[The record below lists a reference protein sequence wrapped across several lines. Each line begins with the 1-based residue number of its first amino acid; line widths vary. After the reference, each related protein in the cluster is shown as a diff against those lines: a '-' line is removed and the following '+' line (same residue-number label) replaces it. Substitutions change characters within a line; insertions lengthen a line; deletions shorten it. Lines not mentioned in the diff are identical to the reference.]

1 MTKEDF
7 INAIVH
13 AVTLYTNSP
22 EYFDSDPKLRI
33 NPATL
38 DVVAVNG
45 KDSLTDIAFSEEAI
59 EDGAYAEGDAT
70 ESSADFQASRN
81 PDFFAI
87 REYVRKDSDGHLHPD
102 KRKINTLANSYFPEN
117 GDFNQTEV

>member
-7 INAIVH
+7 VNAIVH

-22 EYFDSDPKLRI
+22 EYFDADPKLRI
-33 NPATL
+33 NPATF

-45 KDSLTDIAFSEEAI
+45 KDALSDIAFSDEAI

-70 ESSADFQASRN
+70 ESASDYQASRN

-87 REYVRKDSDGHLHPD
+87 REYIRTDKDGHIHPD
-102 KRKINTLANSYFPEN
+102 KRKIETLAKSYFP
-117 GDFNQTEV
+117 D